1 MPTFNDLTYFD
12 IIILAIFLAFSLR
25 GLWIGSIRQLTVLL
39 ALVGGY
45 YLAGQY
51 AHAILPLTERF
62 VANPQLTFMVSYVL
76 IFLGAVLVFSL
87 MGRLLHGFMRVT
99 LLGWLDHLVGLAIG
113 GIKAAVVASLLY
125 MLLASTL
132 STTND
137 LLRKSR
143 TSPYLRQ
150 GANILRSWIDD
161 PRLRNAFAQKE
172 PAILSELLSGHQQTQ
187 RQEPRKT
194 AP

>member
-1 MPTFNDLTYFD
+1 
-12 IIILAIFLAFSLR
+12 
-25 GLWIGSIRQLTVLL
+25 
-39 ALVGGY
+39 
-45 YLAGQY
+45 
-51 AHAILPLTERF
+51 
-62 VANPQLTFMVSYVL
+62 
-76 IFLGAVLVFSL
+76 
-87 MGRLLHGFMRVT
+87 
-99 LLGWLDHLVGLAIG
+99 
-113 GIKAAVVASLLY
+113 

-132 STTND
+132 STPM
-137 LLRKSR
+137 
-143 TSPYLRQ
+143 TSAQIPHHPYSQ